1 MCKDGE
7 KKAFDLDFDYE
18 HYNYDDI
25 NVGDIYIGNITTV
38 DMKLKSGFVTMVGK
52 PNVGKSTLLN
62 RIMGQKL
69 AITSNKPQTTRKK
82 IRAVYTEDD
91 RGQIVFIDTPGI
103 HKSSTKLGE
112 YMENIVAKAIENV
125 DVIIWLVP
133 PKVPMSKS
141 DYNIKKTLEKVN
153 KPVILGINKIDMVK
167 KTQMLKILKFFGE
180 QCDFATIC
188 PFSARTG
195 NGIKELLDN
204 IFKMLPYGPFY
215 YDKEEYTDQ
224 TERGLVSEIIREKSL
239 HALRDEIPHGIAVT
253 VEYMRERKDKPIYDI
268 DATIFCERDS
278 HKGIIIGKGGQMLKK
293 IGINARYEI
302 EKMLDMKV
310 NLKIR
315 VKVKK
320 DWKENISFLKDLGY
334 MDDIE

>member
-1 MCKDGE
+1 MCKDGG

-133 PKVPMSKS
+133 PKVPMSKAC
-141 DYNIKKTLEKVN
+141 NHI
-153 KPVILGINKIDMVK
+153 
-167 KTQMLKILKFFGE
+167 
-180 QCDFATIC
+180 
-188 PFSARTG
+188 
-195 NGIKELLDN
+195 
-204 IFKMLPYGPFY
+204 
-215 YDKEEYTDQ
+215 
-224 TERGLVSEIIREKSL
+224 
-239 HALRDEIPHGIAVT
+239 
-253 VEYMRERKDKPIYDI
+253 
-268 DATIFCERDS
+268 
-278 HKGIIIGKGGQMLKK
+278 
-293 IGINARYEI
+293 
-302 EKMLDMKV
+302 
-310 NLKIR
+310 
-315 VKVKK
+315 
-320 DWKENISFLKDLGY
+320 
-334 MDDIE
+334 